1 MNANPFLRKIN
12 VVLEKTGLDAYSLQI
27 ENSQGIEFYINF
39 PKKKIPPSS
48 STPHSTSSPPSKNH
62 RSRLPSNKTSTS
74 SSFVGSVSH
83 YFDNYE
89 KDSTSTLLA
98 GNLDNDI

>member
-48 STPHSTSSPPSKNH
+48 STPHSTH
-62 RSRLPSNKTSTS
+62 RHHQKIIVLVYPQKKRPQARAWS
-74 SSFVGSVSH
+74 
-83 YFDNYE
+83 
-89 KDSTSTLLA
+89 A
-98 GNLDNDI
+98 A